1 MEDGYIIL
9 VLLLCVIGGI
19 AGIVIYFLPSVIAY
33 NRGHKNRGIILLIN
47 FLFSWTFVGWAGCL
61 VWAFIDTD
69 GSTASKI
76 TRNFGGNKYEDL
88 ASVQKLKEDET
99 ITDAEFEI
107 EKTKLLN
114 RIILNKYEKIQKLQT
129 LKENGTITDAEIEIE
144 KAKVLNENNNQNKK
158 NHFGIIILCAIVI
171 ILGSGIVANIIISNN
186 AKKLG
191 SNYESS
197 NEYSNNIDASNK
209 YASKIK
215 NKWGKSFLG
224 NNTNNLKCAVFMK
237 PTRHSLYLQY

>member
-19 AGIVIYFLPSVIAY
+19 AGIVIYFLPSIIAY

-47 FLFSWTFVGWAGCL
+47 FLLGWTFVGWAGCL

-88 ASVQKLKEDET
+88 ARLQKLKEDGT

-107 EKTKLLN
+107 EKQKLL
-114 RIILNKYEKIQKLQT
+114 R
-129 LKENGTITDAEIEIE
+129 
-144 KAKVLNENNNQNKK
+144 
-158 NHFGIIILCAIVI
+158 
-171 ILGSGIVANIIISNN
+171 
-186 AKKLG
+186 
-191 SNYESS
+191 
-197 NEYSNNIDASNK
+197 
-209 YASKIK
+209 
-215 NKWGKSFLG
+215 
-224 NNTNNLKCAVFMK
+224 
-237 PTRHSLYLQY
+237 